1 MPSCEQCMQADEAC
15 LQKVRGPRC
24 QHCVHRKVRCSLVRM
39 KQRVDKKESKQRL
52 VLEGRFN
59 GSHDGANR
67 WIHETDGG
75 HGEGAEKNRWRKWAL
90 VKGVGKLTE
99 VMEQS
104 EKMGTEKAE
113 KEVETEIIQKVDK
126 GMKMEIFSEKESEDN
141 SEEEKEEDKK
151 GNGDKEMDGDEEN

>member
-1 MPSCEQCMQADEAC
+1 MAPMMELTD
-15 LQKVRGPRC
+15 GF
-24 QHCVHRKVRCSLVRM
+24 M
-39 KQRVDKKESKQRL
+39 KQMEAMEKELR
-52 VLEGRFN
+52 R
-59 GSHDGANR
+59 
-67 WIHETDGG
+67 IGG
-75 HGEGAEKNRWRKWAL
+75 GIWAL